1 MVQVLGS
8 AWSWSVTAEDGWR
21 FIGGP
26 LVNGGRLI
34 KAVTGE
40 LVWRQCQTLP
50 LSLNDYHHPITHT
63 SYHIILQN
71 VFHED
76 HHNNIRF
83 PHENMARG
91 HFNSCIDFPQLF
103 IFIQLQLQAWLHR
116 FHLSPVIWSHSLG
129 LAELKRANSAASVV
143 WPQASPHVAPHMAQE
158 NSSACL

>member
-1 MVQVLGS
+1 MVEVLGS

-76 HHNNIRF
+76 YHINIDSCW
-83 PHENMARG
+83 P
-91 HFNSCIDFPQLF
+91 CIDFPQLF
-103 IFIQLQLQAWLHR
+103 IFTQLQLQAWLHR
-116 FHLSPVIWSHSLG
+116 FHLSSVIWSHSLG

>member
-1 MVQVLGS
+1 MKPSTWSRSLAVHGVEVLQPRMV
-8 AWSWSVTAEDGWR
+8 EDSLAGR
-21 FIGGP
+21 LVGIGGP

-34 KAVTGE
+34 KAMTGE

-76 HHNNIRF
+76 HHNNIRS

-103 IFIQLQLQAWLHR
+103 IFTQLQLQAWLHR
-116 FHLSPVIWSHSLG
+116 FHLSPVI
-129 LAELKRANSAASVV
+129 
-143 WPQASPHVAPHMAQE
+143 
-158 NSSACL
+158 